1 MQPDDEVTRCWVVD
15 CKTPN
20 CGVLV
25 LAVIGPPEP
34 SRIPVFPGCEEFELT
49 CDGCQDLHKYCQ
61 TDIRWQN
68 VANLPSGYR
77 PKECKAGFI
86 TGREICNI
94 LPANI
99 RLTVF
104 VKILAPITR
113 QLELFAARK
122 HRMRDGS

>member
-68 VANLPSGYR
+68 VANLPSGYKPSLTFLR
-77 PKECKAGFI
+77 A
-86 TGREICNI
+86 I
-94 LPANI
+94 LQM
-99 RLTVF
+99 RH
-104 VKILAPITR
+104 R
-113 QLELFAARK
+113 QSDDSK
-122 HRMRDGS
+122 